1 MSNLFERL
9 SNWLNNST
17 WNKPFPGVE
26 EPNWTFD
33 TCRWIPSTDSTGPAS
48 PPVPY
53 DAAAVRRLAE
63 VKNLRAQLKEVIQR
77 RIEAEVNK
85 SVARQFAEK
94 HRQTAA
100 KKKPGWLQFVRA
112 AKHYDE
118 LAKEN
123 RGSENCYRMVEKNL
137 LRQLANHA

>member
-1 MSNLFERL
+1 MSNLFQKCL
-9 SNWLNNST
+9 DWLD
-17 WNKPFPGVE
+17 NKPAPIKDVVQPE
-26 EPNWTFD
+26 WNLDTIRWT
-33 TCRWIPSTDSTGPAS
+33 PSTAS
-48 PPVPY
+48 NGAAAPPVPY

-77 RIEAEVNK
+77 RIQMEVNK

-118 LAKEN
+118 LAKEY

-137 LRQLANHA
+137 LRQIANHA